1 MNLITRF
8 SDPTLIEQMSLGE
21 KVSASLFVTALGMI
35 ITFCALIVLWGLTSF
50 YSGLVQ
56 KAEAKKAADAVKTVA
71 PTPAPAAAAP
81 VAQPEQDDE
90 ELVAVISAAVASA
103 LGTSVHNI
111 VVKNIVRVPDQTPAW
126 GQSGRI
132 DQMNA
137 RF

>member
-8 SDPTLIEQMSLGE
+8 ADPTLIEQMSLGE

-56 KAEAKKAADAVKTVA
+56 KAEAKKAADAVKPAA
-71 PTPAPAAAAP
+71 PTPAPAA
-81 VAQPEQDDE
+81 VSNVEPEQDDE
-90 ELVAVISAAVASA
+90 ELVAVISAALASA
-103 LGTSVHNI
+103 LGTSAHNI
-111 VVKNIVRVPDQTPAW
+111 VVRNIVRVPDQTPAW
-126 GQSGRI
+126 GQTGRTQ
-132 DQMNA
+132 QMNA